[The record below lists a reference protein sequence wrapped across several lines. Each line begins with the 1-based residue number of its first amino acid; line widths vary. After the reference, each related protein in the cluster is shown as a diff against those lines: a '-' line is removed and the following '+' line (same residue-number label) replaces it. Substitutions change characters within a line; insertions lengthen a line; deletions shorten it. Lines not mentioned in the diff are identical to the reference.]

1 MFPRENDTQF
11 TMASLCFRI
20 ENTCTK
26 THQISL
32 ILVVY
37 HKQRV
42 RSMMQERKKQ
52 DGIGLPGETNAILQG
67 DGILWSMGRLYGSL
81 E

>member
-1 MFPRENDTQF
+1 MLPNREH
-11 TMASLCFRI
+11 LH
-20 ENTCTK
+20 EN
-26 THQISL
+26 HQISL

-52 DGIGLPGETNAILQG
+52 DGIGLPGETNAN
-67 DGILWSMGRLYGSL
+67 GIGLPGETNVAQDPMEYGPIIWQSRVCG
-81 E
+81 